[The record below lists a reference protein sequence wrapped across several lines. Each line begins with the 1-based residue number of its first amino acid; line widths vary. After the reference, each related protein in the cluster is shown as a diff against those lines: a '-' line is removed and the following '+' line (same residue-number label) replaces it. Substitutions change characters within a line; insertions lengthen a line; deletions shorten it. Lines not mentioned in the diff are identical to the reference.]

1 MVTFRFLARSRFE
14 IVGGRRRKIENQAEV
29 RGTCLAKKELARNRS
44 EPTQPIQHYFKLVL
58 IIVTVPMVAI
68 VAMPVVVPRAI
79 IVAVVPVGSVRTI
92 GVIAVS
98 VPGRI
103 IAITIAW
110 IAEPDSN

>member
-1 MVTFRFLARSRFE
+1 
-14 IVGGRRRKIENQAEV
+14 
-29 RGTCLAKKELARNRS
+29 
-44 EPTQPIQHYFKLVL
+44 
-58 IIVTVPMVAI
+58 MVAI